1 MLLLS
6 TTDVIF
12 TLGEEPSEPKMY
24 VVVSGTLEYTD
35 SYGEVA
41 QVGEKRCIAEAV
53 LWTNWKHR
61 GTLCRGAGLEKLG
74 RDVERCGDCSR
85 FEPGFEGKTF
95 KRLHNTT
102 SSSYKII

>member
-1 MLLLS
+1 MSMLLLS

-41 QVGEKRCIAEAV
+41 QVPITYIESCIHHHIV
-53 LWTNWKHR
+53 
-61 GTLCRGAGLEKLG
+61 G
-74 RDVERCGDCSR
+74 
-85 FEPGFEGKTF
+85 
-95 KRLHNTT
+95 
-102 SSSYKII
+102 I